1 MHTMGATW
9 VATPNTRQH
18 DAYYQRQ
25 YVEGLT
31 RSGTSPNTLEQC
43 QTDWQW
49 LGRVGATLGRGWA
62 MGALPIG
69 HIGFWLAKSNVGVW
83 SCGRQITGVISRLRA
98 PDRKSWPRLGN
109 WAVRGPSC
117 NPPAGHCK
125 RIRRVCFILHF
136 TNTRQNKL
144 PKWPPFRVKKV
155 SPNRRNKGGWAPAP
169 TVRGTG
175 GGGAGRHE

>member
-1 MHTMGATW
+1 MGATW

-25 YVEGLT
+25 YIEGLT
-31 RSGTSPNTLEQC
+31 RSGTSPSTLEQC

-117 NPPAGHCK
+117 NPPAGLCK

-144 PKWPPFRVKKV
+144 PKWPPLRVEKV
-155 SPNRRNKGGWAPAP
+155 FPNRWNKGAVVTAPLN
-169 TVRGTG
+169 R
-175 GGGAGRHE
+175 

>member
-1 MHTMGATW
+1 MGATW

-98 PDRKSWPRLGN
+98 RDRKSWPRLGN

-117 NPPAGHCK
+117 KLVTYCWKWINESHTHGPRVLAHLPTHLPTDLPTDLPT
-125 RIRRVCFILHF
+125 RRPGWPGPRLP
-136 TNTRQNKL
+136 RPGQNH
-144 PKWPPFRVKKV
+144 
-155 SPNRRNKGGWAPAP
+155 A
-169 TVRGTG
+169 
-175 GGGAGRHE
+175 